1 MHFFDVLILT
11 KGFICPLLTVVRKKK
26 RPCHSPLMG
35 FDRVVWCFLLGG
47 LPPSLVSAFYSFL
60 SAGYVH
66 APWQSVERLVHACAL
81 CAPAHQAA
89 VKRVH
94 VHVCLLAGIVG
105 GYCPYAGRVLAGH
118 VVDSVL
124 AARHRG

>member
-1 MHFFDVLILT
+1 MQFAVLILT
-11 KGFICPLLTVVRKKK
+11 KSPVSSALPCQQKKNPVITRERGLTGF
-26 RPCHSPLMG
+26 LM
-35 FDRVVWCFLLGG
+35 FFIYC

-81 CAPAHQAA
+81 CAPAHQSA

-105 GYCPYAGRVLAGH
+105 GYCPYAGRVLVGH

-124 AARHRG
+124 AVRHRG